1 MKKIIDRKQYYIINP
16 NDLGI
21 LIVMSKNKFRAL
33 RKGRKYFGT
42 TALHLCI
49 KH

>member
-1 MKKIIDRKQYYIINP
+1 MKKIISKKQYYIINP

-21 LIVMSKNKFRAL
+21 LIVMSRNRVRAL

-42 TALHLCI
+42 MALHLCI
-49 KH
+49 KT